1 MNGSLNGLFRLR
13 KFHQDDAHI
22 FVRSGQIKSEIKNC
36 LEFLKEIYDKF
47 DFKYSF
53 EISLRP
59 KESLGDDD
67 KIWNEASN
75 ILKNVLNEFVKENYD
90 DNKDNKMIIDDNIGG
105 GAFYGPKIDIHI
117 KDSLNRSHQC
127 ASIQL
132 DFMDPLILI
141 YGIMIKKSN

>member
-1 MNGSLNGLFRLR
+1 M
-13 KFHQDDAHI
+13 
-22 FVRSGQIKSEIKNC
+22 
-36 LEFLKEIYDKF
+36 
-47 DFKYSF
+47 
-53 EISLRP
+53 
-59 KESLGDDD
+59 GDDD

-75 ILKNVLNEFVKENYD
+75 ILKNVLNEFVKDNYD

-132 DFMDPLILI
+132 DF
-141 YGIMIKKSN
+141 YGPCNFDLWYFM